1 LSERYYQH
9 YLNVGNSPEDQPPPV
24 GSPAQTAPAPEGASL
39 AEDHLATGSR
49 PEEDL
54 SVDEDLAGLAE
65 VAPIQLTTPASQ
77 GIGADQADKT
87 TGETPAKKKFCFIAT
102 AAYGSP
108 FAQEVVLLQTFRD
121 RHLCGNPLG
130 EKFIRAYYR
139 SSPCLAGLIRQHE
152 VLKLLTRYLLAP
164 IILLIK
170 KTPGDPRST

>member
-1 LSERYYQH
+1 M
-9 YLNVGNSPEDQPPPV
+9 
-24 GSPAQTAPAPEGASL
+24 
-39 AEDHLATGSR
+39 AEDHLATGGR

-65 VAPIQLTTPASQ
+65 VAPIKLTTPASQ
-77 GIGADQADKT
+77 GIGADQAEKT
-87 TGETPAKKKFCFIAT
+87 TAETTAKKKYCFIAT

-130 EKFIRAYYR
+130 EKFIRAYYHF
-139 SSPCLAGLIRQHE
+139 SPCLAGLIRQNE

-164 IILLIK
+164 LILLIK